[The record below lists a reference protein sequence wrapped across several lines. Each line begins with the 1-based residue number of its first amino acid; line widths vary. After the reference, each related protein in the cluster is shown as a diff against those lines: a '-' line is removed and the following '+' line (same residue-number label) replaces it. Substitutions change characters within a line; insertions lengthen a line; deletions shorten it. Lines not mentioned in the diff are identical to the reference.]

1 MLIIWDIKNE
11 YKNKEY
17 LMKIDKNKKWEVSG

>member
-17 LMKIDKNKKWEVSG
+17 LMNIDKNIKWEVSG